1 GEDAL
6 LFTRAVLAQAG
17 IALENARLVELLS
30 SGKREW
36 EQTVDAFNQAICYVD
51 AQGAVRRANR
61 VFADLIKLPVTALP
75 GRAWVTLVPPAW
87 VDPIARLFT
96 PEGSGAAPVEVPSG
110 DRVLLVTAIATE
122 PGAAVLLLEDQSE
135 KRR

>member
-1 GEDAL
+1 MIASHRESVTSSGFSTITCFPAFAAATAGSMCAPLGVPIVTVSRTIGAIAMEGNRANTMNNEAL

-51 AQGAVRRANR
+51 PQG
-61 VFADLIKLPVTALP
+61 
-75 GRAWVTLVPPAW
+75 
-87 VDPIARLFT
+87 
-96 PEGSGAAPVEVPSG
+96 
-110 DRVLLVTAIATE
+110 
-122 PGAAVLLLEDQSE
+122 
-135 KRR
+135 